1 LRPTLFTSA
10 CTFLAACLSFAQSTA
25 PAPAYEVASVK
36 LNASGDRGSRT
47 NGTKGE
53 LMVTNATLKNLIQ
66 NAYDVREYSFS
77 GPDWLSSVRFD
88 ITAKYPPEDP
98 AITREQRQLARRLM
112 LQNLLQERF
121 KLTVHHETRTLS
133 GYALLVG
140 KKGPRLKDSERKE
153 GTSVSQN
160 NGSLVGEGMSMANLA
175 NVVAGILQGHVADM
189 TGLDGKYDMKLEWSQ
204 DEGKPGGDTEKSADL
219 RPSIF
224 TALQDTLGLRLET
237 RKIPV
242 ETLIVD
248 HVERTPTEN

>member
-1 LRPTLFTSA
+1 MRPTLVTSVCA
-10 CTFLAACLSFAQSTA
+10 LLPICLSSAQST
-25 PAPAYEVASVK
+25 PSAPAYEVASIK
-36 LNASGDRGSRT
+36 LNTSGGNGTRM

-53 LMVTNATLKNLIQ
+53 YMVTNATLKNLIQ

-88 ITAKYPPEDP
+88 INAKFPPEEP
-98 AITREQRQLARRLM
+98 GITPQQRQATRRLM

-121 KLTVHHETRTLS
+121 KLTAHHETRMLS

-140 KKGPRLKDSERKE
+140 KKGPKLKDCERKD

-160 NGSLVGEGMSMANLA
+160 NGNLDGQGMSMENLA
-175 NVVAGILQGHVADM
+175 NVVAGILRGPVADM
-189 TGLDGKYDMKLEWSQ
+189 TGLDGKYDIKLEWSQ
-204 DEGKPGGDTEKSADL
+204 DEGKPGGDTEKPADV